1 MYQNVVRPVIRR
13 AAETWSRVVRKTNM
27 LAVLERKILMKIT
40 GPLKENDEWRSRTN
54 TEPRDAY
61 K

>member
-1 MYQNVVRPVIRR
+1 
-13 AAETWSRVVRKTNM
+13 M

-40 GPLKENDEWRSRTN
+40 GPLKKNDEWRSRTN
-54 TEPRDAY
+54 PEPRDLY